1 MIPRARLKLQE
12 QFEIVPGLDAS
23 THRGGAFGR
32 SAADGVT
39 SVHRCTRGC
48 AECSREDDVAN
59 ELLVFERDPDN
70 DLAHKADFVH
80 HRGVVIREASLSLK
94 SNSASPP
101 GYLVDI
107 SRRSYWSVRRG
118 CSGLLCVRGYSSADA
133 KRPDCQMVASGR
145 GGALLPPC

>member
-1 MIPRARLKLQE
+1 MIPRARLKFQE

-39 SVHRCTRGC
+39 SVHRCTWGC

-101 GYLVDI
+101 G
-107 SRRSYWSVRRG
+107 
-118 CSGLLCVRGYSSADA
+118 
-133 KRPDCQMVASGR
+133 
-145 GGALLPPC
+145 

>member
-39 SVHRCTRGC
+39 SVHRCTWGC

-70 DLAHKADFVH
+70 DLAHRADFVH

-101 GYLVDI
+101 GYLGRHFETELLVGP
-107 SRRSYWSVRRG
+107 SRMQWLAVCARVLE
-118 CSGLLCVRGYSSADA
+118 C
-133 KRPDCQMVASGR
+133 
-145 GGALLPPC
+145 